1 MFSKVVKEEEFTS
14 INGNFKT
21 HLLLSDLN
29 KGIYFM
35 KIKVNENEKVI
46 KIVLSE

>member
-1 MFSKVVKEEEFTS
+1 M
-14 INGNFKT
+14 NGNFKT